1 MPQSLN
7 SEMLAKIIDAS
18 SIPSF
23 VINKEH
29 IIIHWNKAMATLSNT
44 TSEDVIG
51 TSEQQRAF
59 YYKQRPSLA
68 DLIVEGASDKEFE
81 EFYSEKYRKSNLI
94 EGACEAED
102 FFPEFGKT
110 GRWIHFTASPIR
122 TNDGNIIGAI
132 ETFEDVTQ
140 LKAAEDNLRY
150 YLKEITRTQEE
161 ERKRISRE
169 LHDDTAQVFGSLS
182 RQLDNFLRKNHTL
195 STDEVLFLKDI
206 QAQLNQGYQN
216 LHRFCQ
222 GLRLSVLDDL
232 GLIPALRSLVNG
244 VQADKTISA
253 NLKVIGE
260 IKRCPPETESML
272 FRIVQEGVNNIKKHA
287 QASRVHV
294 VIEFSDHKI
303 NITISD
309 NGRGF
314 ILKESLDELPRS
326 GKLGLAGI
334 QERARLLGGTAEVI
348 SVPGKGT
355 TLLVKVKY

>member
-7 SEMLAKIIDAS
+7 SEMLARIIDAS

-29 IIIHWNKAMATLSNT
+29 VIIHWNKAMAALSNT
-44 TSEDVIG
+44 ASENVIG
-51 TSEQQRAF
+51 TNEQTRAF

-68 DLIVEGASDKEFE
+68 DLIIDGAIA
-81 EFYSEKYRKSNLI
+81 EKYDQYYGGKYRISTLI

-102 FFPEFGKT
+102 FFPEFGKN
-110 GRWIHFTASPIR
+110 GRWIHFTASPLKN
-122 TNDGNIIGAI
+122 NDGEIIGAI
-132 ETFEDVTQ
+132 ETFEDITK

-161 ERKRISRE
+161 ERKHISRE

-182 RQLDNFLRKNHTL
+182 RQLDNYLRKNQTL
-195 STDEVLFLKDI
+195 SPDDVLFLKDI
-206 QAQLNQGYQN
+206 QSQLNQGYQD

-232 GLIPALRSLVNG
+232 GLIPALRSLISG
-244 VQADKTISA
+244 LQADKTLSA
-253 NLKVIGE
+253 NLKVLGE
-260 IKRCPPETESML
+260 IKRCPPEVESML
-272 FRIVQEGVNNIKKHA
+272 FRIFQEGINNIKKHA
-287 QASRVHV
+287 HATRVHA
-294 VIEFSDHKI
+294 VIEFCE
-303 NITISD
+303 NRLNLTISD
-309 NGRGF
+309 NGQGF
-314 ILKESLDELPRS
+314 ILKESLDELPRR